1 MPKDNSMSDSEHIAR
16 LWHKAQPIVGTF
28 IASAI
33 SNRHDVED
41 LLQDVAV
48 AAIQDFEKFDPDT
61 SFLRWTLAIARNRV
75 LNYRRKQAMNRHVF
89 NTEVLDCLA
98 EAAEQ
103 HDENME
109 DRLEALGECIARLH
123 GKSARV
129 LEMRYMREE
138 KPGDIAKRLGMTC
151 NSVFVLLHRTRKA
164 LEKCI
169 KYRMKNV
176 EKHG

>member
-1 MPKDNSMSDSEHIAR
+1 MSKDTYINDSEHIAR
-16 LWHKAQPIVGTF
+16 LWHKVHPVVGTF
-28 IASAI
+28 IASAV

-48 AAIQDFEKFDPDT
+48 AAIQDFHKFDPDT

-75 LNYRRKQAMNRHVF
+75 LNYRRKKAMNRHVF

-98 EAAEQ
+98 EAAEK

-109 DRLEALGECIARLH
+109 DRLDALGECIARLQ

-129 LEMRYMREE
+129 LEMRYMRDE

-151 NSVFVLLHRTRKA
+151 NAVFVLLHRTRKA

-169 KYRMKNV
+169 KRRMSNA
-176 EKHG
+176 EKRG